1 MKSNKRFTFA
11 KFLIILRAVAR
22 RTSEEKHIIIF
33 YFCSMVFPIMTFI
46 EYHVNLIYPAEAEL
60 KRRISLTPEIVLISI

>member
-1 MKSNKRFTFA
+1 
-11 KFLIILRAVAR
+11 
-22 RTSEEKHIIIF
+22 
-33 YFCSMVFPIMTFI
+33 MVFPIMTFI